1 MNAPFIH
8 RAILKRHVALIE
20 AKHPLVVLGLLPR
33 GSAAH
38 VSGEDAVD
46 LLAEKRPGLDL
57 LGLSRAEAELSGLLG
72 RPVGIV
78 LRSALRGHEAAEVPK
93 IVERL

>member
-46 LLAEKRPGLDL
+46 LLAE
-57 LGLSRAEAELSGLLG
+57 
-72 RPVGIV
+72 
-78 LRSALRGHEAAEVPK
+78 
-93 IVERL
+93 